1 MIFYP
6 EGCRR
11 IQIGASDLRVLTEPF
26 VHLFVQTIG
35 IAEAGLA
42 PMPQQRNRKG
52 KRSSSSE
59 RSPTEAAALVKVS
72 LLVFETLILRLNGDG
87 GPVGLER

>member
-6 EGCRR
+6 EECRR
-11 IQIGASDLRVLTEPF
+11 IQIRASDLRVLTEPF

-42 PMPQQRNRKG
+42 PMPQQWNRKG

-59 RSPTEAAALVKVS
+59 RSVAASVGLVKVS
-72 LLVFETLILRLNGDG
+72 LFVFETLILRLNGDG